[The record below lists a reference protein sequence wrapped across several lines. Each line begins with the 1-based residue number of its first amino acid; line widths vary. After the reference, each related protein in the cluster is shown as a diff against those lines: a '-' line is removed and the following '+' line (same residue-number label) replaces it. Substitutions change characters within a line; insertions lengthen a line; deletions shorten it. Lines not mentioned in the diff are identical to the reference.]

1 MIGSFH
7 TLASTEKLL
16 ADFMKQ
22 ISNRNDRGKPYSD
35 SEMGIRVGKIVNK
48 YHVAK
53 YFVIEIKNGQFS
65 FHRNSESIQ
74 RESELDGL
82 YVIRTNVPLEHVVR
96 DYKRLADVEKSFRT
110 IKTTMLQIRPIYHRA
125 ADRVRAHFL
134 ICMLSYYVVWHLR
147 IAWREFLFCDE
158 NIEETRAN
166 RNPVET
172 AKPNSHLK
180 AKKANYK
187 KIKSTP
193 SNNCE
198 TRIESFSSIMS
209 ELSKIVRNQCCV

>member
-1 MIGSFH
+1 
-7 TLASTEKLL
+7 
-16 ADFMKQ
+16 
-22 ISNRNDRGKPYSD
+22 
-35 SEMGIRVGKIVNK
+35 
-48 YHVAK
+48 
-53 YFVIEIKNGQFS
+53 
-65 FHRNSESIQ
+65 
-74 RESELDGL
+74 
-82 YVIRTNVPLEHVVR
+82 VIRTNVPLERRASADVVR

-147 IAWREFLFCDE
+147 IAWRDFLFCDE
-158 NIEETRAN
+158 NIEKTRAN

-180 AKKANYK
+180 AKKANCK
-187 KIKSTP
+187 KIKSSVTSNSTNNEVTP
-193 SNNCE
+193 SSNCE

-209 ELSKIVRNQCCV
+209 ELSKIVRNQCCVSQSQKTFHITTTPNHYQENLLNKIQTITAHPKNNPPVGSTN